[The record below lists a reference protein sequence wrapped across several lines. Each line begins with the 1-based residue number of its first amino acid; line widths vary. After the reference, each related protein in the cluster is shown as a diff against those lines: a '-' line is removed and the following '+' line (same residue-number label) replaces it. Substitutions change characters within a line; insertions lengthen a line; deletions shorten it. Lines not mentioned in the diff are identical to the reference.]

1 MDIFQKLLM
10 GPFERFLEKVLHF
23 LPNFIT
29 AILILIVGVVFGII
43 LKTFFLRFFKAI
55 SLDKLSERSGVIELL
70 RKGGIRDSVSTLLS
84 RIIGW
89 ITIVVFAVISMRS
102 LEVSTVERIF
112 ERILLYLPNMFVA
125 TLLLLFGYL
134 LSNFLGRAALIAS
147 VNAGMKISGLI
158 GRFVKFTVLILSG
171 TMALEQLGIGRET
184 VVIAFTIIFGGIV
197 LALAIAFGFG
207 GKEIAR
213 TYLEKKFLKEEE
225 KDDIKHL

>member
-1 MDIFQKLLM
+1 MDIFQKLVI
-10 GPFERFLEKVLHF
+10 GPFERFIERVLHF

-29 AILILIVGVVFGII
+29 AILVLIVGIVFGMV
-43 LKTFFLRFFKAI
+43 LKVLFLRFFKAI
-55 SLDKLSERSGVIELL
+55 GLDKLSERSGVIELL
-70 RKGGIRDSVSTLLS
+70 RKGGIRDSVSILLS

-89 ITIVVFAVISMRS
+89 LTIVVFAVISMKA

-112 ERILLYLPNMFVA
+112 ERILLYLPNVFVA

-158 GRFVKFTVLILSG
+158 GRFVKFTILVFSG

-197 LALAIAFGFG
+197 LALALAFGFG
-207 GKEIAR
+207 GKEIAK